1 MPHGTPLIYF
11 CERYGGMERGS
22 GTLGSGRLKVGITKG
37 SEVLTTGR
45 LEDEGIWDSEDRTDD
60 ICATAG
66 CGAGLGA
73 TTGCGAA
80 LGATTGCVNCLG
92 ATVGFGAT
100 AGCGAGVAVFGT
112 ETDTPGAFSVFSN
125 FKSFS

>member
-1 MPHGTPLIYF
+1 
-11 CERYGGMERGS
+11 
-22 GTLGSGRLKVGITKG
+22 LGSGRLKVGITKG

-73 TTGCGAA
+73 TTDIDPPSE
-80 LGATTGCVNCLG
+80 LIIIH
-92 ATVGFGAT
+92 FR
-100 AGCGAGVAVFGT
+100 
-112 ETDTPGAFSVFSN
+112 TPKV
-125 FKSFS
+125 KPED